1 MNFGKALAVVIQ
13 IDSDKF
19 TDEEKAEA
27 IYHVMNAPT
36 HNSITKDNMLNV
48 IKWLWHKHY
57 EWVVPE
63 AELKE
68 MVGDLN
74 D

>member
-1 MNFGKALAVVIQ
+1 MNFGKALAIVIQ

-36 HNSITKDNMLNV
+36 HNSITKGNMVKV
-48 IKWLWHKHY
+48 IKWLWHKNY
-57 EWVVPE
+57 EWIVPE
-63 AELKE
+63 ADLKE
-68 MVGDLN
+68 MVGTEKC
-74 D
+74 